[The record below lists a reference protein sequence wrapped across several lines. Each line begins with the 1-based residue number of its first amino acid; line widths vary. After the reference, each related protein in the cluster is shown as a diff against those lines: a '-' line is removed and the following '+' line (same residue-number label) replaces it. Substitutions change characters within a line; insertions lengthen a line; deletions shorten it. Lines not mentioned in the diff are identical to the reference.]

1 MAITPTQWSKRVEV
15 TGTSPAA
22 TLSGYVAL
30 ITEANLP
37 ADVFNVALNGGGDLR
52 VCLNSDGTGQ
62 LPLEVVSFDNV
73 ADTAQLWIRLPT
85 YSSSARSCWLFYGKA
100 GETQP
105 LFTNEFGRNSVWS
118 DYRGVW
124 HLKDLTDSAG
134 NFPDSALVG
143 NAVFADNSST
153 GAMFSTSV
161 SLDGVDSI
169 FEIPASAQW
178 DAVGGVDFTL
188 QTWVTSS
195 NASAQQRLQQ
205 FDGDGHMF
213 LLNNNLI
220 SYRYWS
226 GSVSRADSPVIVENN
241 TPLMVSGMRVSNQAQ
256 IYANTTSGT
265 SGNTVSGNVDSNA
278 VFNVGSNQSGSGIT
292 FWNGL
297 IGEFRFRIGSLSSSH
312 IETEYAN
319 QNAPNTF
326 WTTGTPES
334 TGGGEVTSDAT
345 INFAPFEFAGDASA
359 TLPQPE
365 STVAFDLPEFTIAGN
380 QSASLPQ
387 PTSSAAISFNALDFS
402 GSQTATLPQPI
413 STASFE
419 LPSFTVSGDI
429 SASVP
434 ANVVESSA
442 SFSLAPFEFSASQ
455 SASLPQPAISGAF
468 TLPAFDITG
477 SLSPGIPQPIISGGF
492 DLPSFTFSGSGSVTL
507 PQPISSGGFELPGIT
522 VLGAV
527 SISGVVINVQNNGII
542 FLSAGNNSIQLS
554 AGESLIYLH

>member
-1 MAITPTQWSKRVEV
+1 MADAYLLQFSGGRVDLLVAINISSSDDFIIDMDFKSDANVNFLRAFGGFGPESNLNSRTLIFGGGRVRLTDASGNDREWFTGLDISTIDNYTFTRTNGVLDLIIDGVTQSGGFTGDTATFEIGMIGGTNINFPTSNAKLYKFAV
-15 TGTSPAA
+15 TKNGTLINNYDP
-22 TLSGYVAL
+22 TLS
-30 ITEANLP
+30 N
-37 ADVFNVALNGGGDLR
+37 
-52 VCLNSDGTGQ
+52 GTGA
-62 LPLEVVSFDNV
+62 V
-73 ADTAQLWIRLPT
+73 
-85 YSSSARSCWLFYGKA
+85 
-100 GETQP
+100 
-105 LFTNEFGRNSVWS
+105 
-118 DYRGVW
+118 
-124 HLKDLTDSAG
+124 LTDSVG
-134 NFPDSALVG
+134 NNNGTLINFPP
-143 NAVFADNSST
+143 DNSQW
-153 GAMFSTSV
+153 V
-161 SLDGVDSI
+161 LYDDG
-169 FEIPASAQW
+169 
-178 DAVGGVDFTL
+178 
-188 QTWVTSS
+188 
-195 NASAQQRLQQ
+195 
-205 FDGDGHMF
+205 
-213 LLNNNLI
+213 
-220 SYRYWS
+220 
-226 GSVSRADSPVIVENN
+226 
-241 TPLMVSGMRVSNQAQ
+241 
-256 IYANTTSGT
+256 
-265 SGNTVSGNVDSNA
+265 
-278 VFNVGSNQSGSGIT
+278 
-292 FWNGL
+292 
-297 IGEFRFRIGSLSSSH
+297 
-312 IETEYAN
+312 
-319 QNAPNTF
+319 
-326 WTTGTPES
+326 

-345 INFAPFEFAGDASA
+345 ISFAPFEFAGDASA